1 MMNPYTLAL
10 FLHVADD
17 IGIFIGLGVQS
28 LCLAPLQQAQR
39 VEQVRL
45 IAGLIRTAGIVSVT
59 GALLTIATGL
69 YMALTAWNLQ
79 VGWIA
84 VALGSIV
91 VLILPLIAGV
101 IEPRTKA
108 IVKMAGEAEA
118 GPLPAALGRHI
129 HDPILAVGLQTGA
142 AIVLGI
148 VFLMTTKPA
157 LAGSVAVMAVA
168 LALGLASGLP
178 LWIKRRQKV

>member
-1 MMNPYTLAL
+1 MNLYTLAL
-10 FLHVADD
+10 FLHVAGD
-17 IGIFIGLGVQS
+17 IGIFIGLGVHL
-28 LCLAPLQQAQR
+28 LCLAPLRRAQR

-45 IAGLIRTAGIVSVT
+45 IAGLIRTADIISTT
-59 GALLTIATGL
+59 GALLTITTGL
-69 YMALTAWNLQ
+69 YMALTAWNLRI
-79 VGWIA
+79 GWIA

-91 VLILPLIAGV
+91 VLIMPLIAGV

-118 GPLPAALGRHI
+118 GPIPAALGRHI
-129 HDPILAVGLQTGA
+129 HDPVLAVGLQTGA

-157 LAGSVAVMAVA
+157 LVGSITTMAVA

-178 LWIKRRQKV
+178 FWIKRRLTV

>member
-1 MMNPYTLAL
+1 MNLYTLAL
-10 FLHVADD
+10 FLHVTGD
-17 IGIFIGLGVQS
+17 IGIFIGLGVQL
-28 LCLAPLQQAQR
+28 LCLAPLRR
-39 VEQVRL
+39 VQHVEPVHL
-45 IAGLIRTAGIVSVT
+45 IAGLIRTADVVSVT

-79 VGWIA
+79 IGWIA

-91 VLILPLIAGV
+91 VLILPLIVGV

-118 GPLPAALGRHI
+118 GPIPAALGRHI
-129 HDPILAVGLQTGA
+129 QDPVLAVGLQTGA

-157 LAGSVAVMAVA
+157 LTGSIITMAVA

-178 LWIKRRQKV
+178 LWIKRRQAG

>member
-1 MMNPYTLAL
+1 MNPYTLAL
-10 FLHVADD
+10 FLHVAGDV
-17 IGIFIGLGVQS
+17 GIFIGLGVQL
-28 LCLAPLQQAQR
+28 LCLTPLRRAQR
-39 VEQVRL
+39 MEQVRL
-45 IAGLIRTAGIVSVT
+45 IAGLIRTADIVSAT

-69 YMALTAWNLQ
+69 YMGLTAWNLR

-91 VLILPLIAGV
+91 VLILPLIAGI

-108 IVKMAGEAEA
+108 IVKLAKEEETG
-118 GPLPAALGRHI
+118 
-129 HDPILAVGLQTGA
+129 PILAALHEHIQDPVLTVGLQTAA

-157 LAGSVAVMAVA
+157 LVGSIITMAAA
-168 LALGLASGLP
+168 LVLGLASSLP